1 MATTGPVGGR
11 PLQVKQCIRLVTL
24 AAERRSETARH
35 DGRQYMT
42 LEGFPSAGYVG
53 EVGVR
58 LGFRAARRNGRGEHS
73 QGVRAPTLSPV

>member
-1 MATTGPVGGR
+1 MVTTGPVGGR

-42 LEGFPSAGYVG
+42 LEGFPSAAYV
-53 EVGVR
+53 R
-58 LGFRAARRNGRGEHS
+58 
-73 QGVRAPTLSPV
+73 